1 MHPTNIICFEISTL
15 AKKFCYI
22 DTKHCKLKQYN
33 NSPALDT
40 KSCKDNGEGVRL
52 SFYWSAFNTEKIV
65 GEKMISTSFDRVA
78 GYEKWAPDAAALGFT
93 LAPPGAYK

>member
-1 MHPTNIICFEISTL
+1 MHPTNIICFEIST

-33 NSPALDT
+33 DNPALDT
-40 KSCKDNGEGVRL
+40 KSCKDSEGGVRL
-52 SFYWSAFNTEKIV
+52 SFYWSAFNIERIV
-65 GEKMISTSFDRVA
+65 GEQMISISFSGVA
-78 GYEKWAPDAAALGFT
+78 GYEEWAPGAAALGFT